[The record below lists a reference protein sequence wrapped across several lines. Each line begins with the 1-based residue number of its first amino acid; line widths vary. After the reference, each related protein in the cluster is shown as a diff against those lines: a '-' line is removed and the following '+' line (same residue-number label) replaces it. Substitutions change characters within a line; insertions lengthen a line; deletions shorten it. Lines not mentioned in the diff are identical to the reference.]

1 MSDQRRRQGILLFLA
16 LGLVAAFVVSI
27 VAGLKGAS
35 GRGRGPANLAPGASR
50 IRVEVLNGA
59 GRPGL
64 ARRAME
70 RLRARGFDVVY
81 FGNAPAFGR
90 DSSVVLARTGRLGDA
105 SEVADA
111 LGIPSV
117 KSAPDSTLLLEVT
130 VVLGADWSPKS
141 GKDGGLLGTL
151 HDLLGRGRK

>member
-1 MSDQRRRQGILLFLA
+1 MSDRRRRQGILLFLA
-16 LGLVAAFVVSI
+16 MGLVAAFVVSI
-27 VAGLKGAS
+27 VAGLRGTS
-35 GRGRGPANLAPGASR
+35 GRGRGPANVAPGASR

-81 FGNAPAFGR
+81 FGNASAFGQ
-90 DSSVVLARTGRLGDA
+90 DSSVVLARGGRLADA
-105 SEVADA
+105 AEVAKA
-111 LGIPSV
+111 LGIPAV

-130 VVLGADWSPKS
+130 VLLGDDWPPTSHKP
-141 GKDGGLLGTL
+141 GGLLGTL
-151 HDLLGRGRK
+151 HDLLERGRR